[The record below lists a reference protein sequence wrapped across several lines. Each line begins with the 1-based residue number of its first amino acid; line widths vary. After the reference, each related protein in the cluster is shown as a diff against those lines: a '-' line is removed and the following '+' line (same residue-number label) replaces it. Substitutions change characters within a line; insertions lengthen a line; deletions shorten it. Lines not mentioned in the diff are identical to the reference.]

1 MICCLFFFAEAAV
14 LPRQQSG
21 RCLTHTS
28 AQAQRTQL
36 PASLTGRAI
45 QAQQTR
51 GALCHA
57 RCGEV
62 IDNKLVS
69 YAIALFQIK

>member
-1 MICCLFFFAEAAV
+1 MLPFFFFFAEVAV

-36 PASLTGRAI
+36 PASLTGREI
-45 QAQQTR
+45 RAQQTR
-51 GALCHA
+51 GALCC
-57 RCGEV
+57 REV
-62 IDNKLVS
+62 IDNKLVG
-69 YAIALFQIK
+69 YATTLF